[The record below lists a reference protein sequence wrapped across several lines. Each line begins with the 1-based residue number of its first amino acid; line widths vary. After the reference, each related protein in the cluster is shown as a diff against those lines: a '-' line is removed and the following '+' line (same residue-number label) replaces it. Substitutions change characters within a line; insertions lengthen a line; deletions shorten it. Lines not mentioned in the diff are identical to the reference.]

1 MSNDGP
7 AFSLRVRQNPYLAIG
22 ATALHAILEIGA
34 DEADAAGTGLDDA
47 PSTAEVIM
55 IDTSSSMSGQKVVQ
69 AAHAASAAVDVLR
82 NGVSFAVIA
91 GESSARMVYPDRPK
105 LAVASA
111 ATRSA
116 AKRALKGTRASGGT
130 SMSTW
135 LGLADQ
141 LFAASDARLKHA
153 LMLTDGQNVEGA
165 AALARALKACTG
177 HFVCDCRGV
186 GDDWQLDQL
195 KQIAAALRGT
205 WKPIAKPKELA
216 ADFRE
221 VTSGLMRKRT
231 TDVVLRIR
239 RPPASKLVQLARVFP
254 DIEDLMAHVV
264 PAPDGRALDVA
275 LGAWAPGEQRA
286 YHVRFGIAQDEINI
300 EDEARA
306 AAAIVQLV
314 GRGQDDET
322 EITPRVPVNVVWTR
336 NVANALQIHRVVAQY
351 TGQEE
356 LSTTMRTAMEA
367 LARHDSDAEE
377 KLGRVVALA
386 HSLQRSDILEL
397 ISQVAYID
405 DPDYGVVRLRPS
417 SGVPQSTLFKIEWLS
432 TQTSHFGGIGS
443 GGVGGAGDAG
453 DR

>member
-22 ATALHAILEIGA
+22 GTVLHAIVEIGA
-34 DEADAAGTGLDDA
+34 VDARGAGAEPEGA
-47 PSTAEVIM
+47 PSTAEVII
-55 IDTSSSMSGQKVVQ
+55 IDTSSSMSGRKVVQ
-69 AAHAASAAVDVLR
+69 AAHAAGAAVDVLR
-82 NGVSFAVIA
+82 DGVSFAVIA
-91 GESSARMVYPDRPK
+91 GESSARMVYPEQPG

-111 ATRSA
+111 ATRTA
-116 AKRALKGTRASGGT
+116 AKRALKGVRASGGT

-135 LGLADQ
+135 LGLADR

-165 AALARALKACTG
+165 TALNRALEECAG
-177 HFVCDCRGV
+177 RFVCDCRGV

-205 WKPIAKPKELA
+205 WKPIAKPEELA

-221 VTSGLMRKRT
+221 VTSALMRKRT

-239 RPPASKLVQLARVFP
+239 KPPASKLVQLARVFP
-254 DIEDLMAHVV
+254 DIEDLMAHL
-264 PAPDGRALDVA
+264 PAQVGGALDVP

-286 YHVRFGIAQDEINI
+286 YHVRFGIPQDEINI

-306 AAAIVQLV
+306 AAAVIQLV
-314 GRGQDDET
+314 GLGRDGET
-322 EITPRVPVNVVWTR
+322 ELTPHVPVNVVWTR

-367 LARHDSDAEE
+367 LARRDPDAEE

-386 HSLQRSDILEL
+386 HRLQRSDILEL

-405 DPDYGVVRLRPS
+405 DPDDGVVRLRPP

-432 TQTSHFGGIGS
+432 TQTSHFGGIGE
-443 GGVGGAGDAG
+443 GAGNGDGDGG